1 MAGRGLGQLFAR
13 KSVEQMH
20 AENES
25 GELKKSLGAVNLV
38 LLGIGCIIG
47 TGIFVLTGRAAA
59 EFAGPGIMIS
69 FVITGTLCALVA
81 ICYSELAAAIPV
93 SGSAYSYSYASL
105 GEFVAWIMGVLL
117 LLEYGVAAS
126 TVAVGW
132 SGYTTSL
139 LHDLGINLPHALTQ
153 APGVLVATSGID
165 VTAIDPQVALAGT
178 TGILSDGTQVVFDK
192 AAQAVLSGQF
202 PIEIKDYS
210 VVADRLLEV
219 GANNT
224 ATLIEGVKATLH
236 TVTEGA
242 ATTQQQVDVAANTAI
257 TFVANS
263 KVSLPAEAIA
273 ALAPGQTVGS
283 IVNLPALIGILA
295 VTALLTLG
303 VSESANVNNIV
314 VAIKVTVV
322 VAFIVIGFFYVN
334 PANWSPLIPDQVPAP
349 PPGSDMSVG
358 GQIWTA
364 LGNVITGQ
372 SRESAYGVGGLIA
385 AASTIFFAYIGFEA
399 VSTAG
404 AEAKN
409 PARDMPIGIIGSLV
423 VCTILYILTCAVLV
437 GIVPYYELNDPAPI
451 AKAVNQIGLPWFA
464 FLVKVGAFA
473 GLSSV
478 MLVLLYGQ
486 TRIFYTMARDGLL
499 PSVFAK
505 INPKTQTPVLN
516 TIVVGVIAAGFA
528 GFTGL
533 DFLGDTT
540 NVGTLVAFMLICV
553 TVVYLRFARPNMNR
567 PFKMPTWAITIIA
580 VVGAAMCFMLVMSL
594 MSSEQTRNFFIPYL
608 VVGILF
614 YFGYGMWNS
623 KLAKGVTV
631 TGHEANPDLEAKGL
645 TDVEPPFKK

>member
-13 KSVEQMH
+13 KSVEQMQ

-69 FVITGTLCALVA
+69 FVITGILCALVA
-81 ICYSELAAAIPV
+81 LCYSELAAAIPV

-139 LHDLGINLPHALTQ
+139 LHDLGINLPAALTA
-153 APGVLVATSGID
+153 APGVQVTDPVTGAVVMGVMNVPAFVGI
-165 VTAIDPQVALAGT
+165 I
-178 TGILSDGTQVVFDK
+178 
-192 AAQAVLSGQF
+192 
-202 PIEIKDYS
+202 
-210 VVADRLLEV
+210 
-219 GANNT
+219 
-224 ATLIEGVKATLH
+224 
-236 TVTEGA
+236 
-242 ATTQQQVDVAANTAI
+242 
-257 TFVANS
+257 
-263 KVSLPAEAIA
+263 
-273 ALAPGQTVGS
+273 
-283 IVNLPALIGILA
+283 A

-364 LGNVITGQ
+364 LGNVVTGQ
-372 SRESAYGVGGLIA
+372 SRDSAYGVGGLIA

-409 PARDMPIGIIGSLV
+409 PARDMPIGILGSLII
-423 VCTILYILTCAVLV
+423 CTILYILTCAVLV
-437 GIVPYYELNDPAPI
+437 GIVPYTELNDPAPI
-451 AKAVNQIGLPWFA
+451 AKAVNAIGLPWFA

-516 TIVVGVIAAGFA
+516 TVVVGVIAAGFA

-540 NVGTLVAFMLICV
+540 NVGTLMAFMLICV
-553 TVVYLRFARPNMNR
+553 TVVYLRFTRPNMNR
-567 PFKMPTWAITIIA
+567 PFKMPTWLITIIA
-580 VVGAAMCFMLVMSL
+580 VLGASMCFILVMSL

-608 VVGILF
+608 VVGVLF
-614 YFGYGMWNS
+614 YFAYGMWNS
-623 KLAKGVTV
+623 KLGKGVTV
-631 TGHEANPDLEAKGL
+631 TGHEANPDLETKGL

>member
-20 AENES
+20 AEHQS
-25 GELKKSLGAVNLV
+25 GELKKSLGALNLV

-69 FVITGTLCALVA
+69 FVITGVLCALVA
-81 ICYSELAAAIPV
+81 LCYSELAAAIPV

-132 SGYTTSL
+132 SGYVSSL
-139 LHDLGINLPHALTQ
+139 LHDLGLTIPAALTA
-153 APGVLVATSGID
+153 APGVEVKDLATGEI
-165 VTAIDPQVALAGT
+165 V
-178 TGILSDGTQVVFDK
+178 TGI
-192 AAQAVLSGQF
+192 
-202 PIEIKDYS
+202 
-210 VVADRLLEV
+210 
-219 GANNT
+219 
-224 ATLIEGVKATLH
+224 
-236 TVTEGA
+236 
-242 ATTQQQVDVAANTAI
+242 
-257 TFVANS
+257 
-263 KVSLPAEAIA
+263 
-273 ALAPGQTVGS
+273 
-283 IVNLPALIGILA
+283 VNMPALLGIVA

-303 VSESANVNNIV
+303 VSESATVNNIV

-322 VAFIVIGFFYVN
+322 VAFIAIGFFYVK
-334 PANWSPLIPDQVPAP
+334 PELWSPMIPPQVPPP
-349 PPGSDMSVG
+349 PPGSDMSIG

-364 LGNVITGQ
+364 LGNVVTGH
-372 SRESAYGVGGLIA
+372 SRDSAYGVGGLIA

-409 PARDMPIGIIGSLV
+409 PARDMPIGILGSLII
-423 VCTILYILTCAVLV
+423 CTILYILTCAVLV
-437 GIVPYYELNDPAPI
+437 GIVPYTELNTPAPI
-451 AKAVNQIGLPWFA
+451 ATAVNAMGLPWFA
-464 FLVKVGAFA
+464 FLVKLGAFA

-505 INPKTQTPVLN
+505 VNPKTKTPVIN
-516 TIVVGVIAAGFA
+516 TILVGIVAAGFA

-540 NVGTLVAFMLICV
+540 NVGTLVAFMLICI
-553 TVVYLRFARPNMNR
+553 TVIYLRFARPNLHR
-567 PFKMPTWAITIIA
+567 PFRMPTWLITIIA
-580 VVGAAMCFMLVMSL
+580 VLGAGMCFILVMSL
-594 MSSEQTRNFFIPYL
+594 MSEERTRNFFIPYL
-608 VVGILF
+608 IVGVLI
-614 YFGYGMWNS
+614 YFAYGMWNS
-623 KLAKGVTV
+623 KLAKGITV
-631 TGHEANPDLEAKGL
+631 TGHEPAPDLGITGQQPDPVRER
-645 TDVEPPFKK
+645 

>member
-1 MAGRGLGQLFAR
+1 MAGRGIGQLFAR

-20 AENES
+20 AENQS

-69 FVITGTLCALVA
+69 FVITGVLCALVA

-139 LHDLGINLPHALTQ
+139 LHDLGINLPAALTA
-153 APGVLVATSGID
+153 APGVEVVDA
-165 VTAIDPQVALAGT
+165 VT
-178 TGILSDGTQVVFDK
+178 
-192 AAQAVLSGQF
+192 
-202 PIEIKDYS
+202 
-210 VVADRLLEV
+210 
-219 GANNT
+219 
-224 ATLIEGVKATLH
+224 
-236 TVTEGA
+236 
-242 ATTQQQVDVAANTAI
+242 
-257 TFVANS
+257 
-263 KVSLPAEAIA
+263 
-273 ALAPGQTVGS
+273 GQTVMG
-283 IVNLPALIGILA
+283 VMNVPAFVGIIA

-364 LGNVITGQ
+364 LGNVVTGQ
-372 SRESAYGVGGLIA
+372 SRDSAYGVGGLIA

-409 PARDMPIGIIGSLV
+409 PARDMPIGILGSLII
-423 VCTILYILTCAVLV
+423 CTILYILTCAVLV
-437 GIVPYYELNDPAPI
+437 GIVPYTELNDPAPI
-451 AKAVNQIGLPWFA
+451 AKAVNAIGLPWFA

-516 TIVVGVIAAGFA
+516 TVVVGVIAAGFA

-567 PFKMPTWAITIIA
+567 PFKIPTWAITIIA
-580 VVGAAMCFMLVMSL
+580 VLGATMCFILVMSL
-594 MSSEQTRNFFIPYL
+594 MSSEQTRNFFVPYL
-608 VVGILF
+608 VVGVLF

-623 KLAKGVTV
+623 KLAKGITV
-631 TGHEANPDLEAKGL
+631 TGHEANPDLETRGL
-645 TDVEPPFKK
+645 TDVEPPKGR

>member
-13 KSVEQMH
+13 KSIEQMH
-20 AENES
+20 AENAS

-69 FVITGTLCALVA
+69 FVITGVLCALVA

-139 LHDLGINLPHALTQ
+139 LHDLGINLPAALTA
-153 APGVLVATSGID
+153 APGVEVTDPVTGAVVIGVMNVPAFVGIC
-165 VTAIDPQVALAGT
+165 
-178 TGILSDGTQVVFDK
+178 
-192 AAQAVLSGQF
+192 
-202 PIEIKDYS
+202 
-210 VVADRLLEV
+210 
-219 GANNT
+219 
-224 ATLIEGVKATLH
+224 
-236 TVTEGA
+236 
-242 ATTQQQVDVAANTAI
+242 
-257 TFVANS
+257 
-263 KVSLPAEAIA
+263 
-273 ALAPGQTVGS
+273 
-283 IVNLPALIGILA
+283 A

-303 VSESANVNNIV
+303 ISESANVNNIV

-349 PPGSDMSVG
+349 PPGSDMSVF

-364 LGNVITGQ
+364 LGNVVTGQ
-372 SRESAYGVGGLIA
+372 SRDTAYGVGGLIA

-409 PARDMPIGIIGSLV
+409 PARDMPIGILGSLII
-423 VCTILYILTCAVLV
+423 CTILYILTCAVLV
-437 GIVPYYELNDPAPI
+437 GIVPYTELNDPAPI
-451 AKAVNQIGLPWFA
+451 AKAVNAIGLPWFA

-505 INPKTQTPVLN
+505 VNQKTQTPILN

-528 GFTGL
+528 GFTSL

-540 NVGTLVAFMLICV
+540 NVGTLMAFMLICV
-553 TVVYLRFARPNMNR
+553 TVVYLRFARPNMHR
-567 PFKMPTWAITIIA
+567 PFKIPTWAITIIA
-580 VVGAAMCFMLVMSL
+580 VLGATMCFLLVMSL

-608 VVGILF
+608 VIGVLF
-614 YFGYGMWNS
+614 YFVYGMWNS
-623 KLAKGVTV
+623 KLAKGEYV

>member
-13 KSVEQMH
+13 KSIEQMH
-20 AENES
+20 AENQS

-69 FVITGTLCALVA
+69 FVITGVLCALVA

-139 LHDLGINLPHALTQ
+139 LHDLGINLPAALTA
-153 APGVLVATSGID
+153 APGVEVTDPVTGAVVIGVMNVPAFVGIC
-165 VTAIDPQVALAGT
+165 
-178 TGILSDGTQVVFDK
+178 
-192 AAQAVLSGQF
+192 
-202 PIEIKDYS
+202 
-210 VVADRLLEV
+210 
-219 GANNT
+219 
-224 ATLIEGVKATLH
+224 
-236 TVTEGA
+236 
-242 ATTQQQVDVAANTAI
+242 
-257 TFVANS
+257 
-263 KVSLPAEAIA
+263 
-273 ALAPGQTVGS
+273 
-283 IVNLPALIGILA
+283 A

-303 VSESANVNNIV
+303 ISESANVNNIV

-349 PPGSDMSVG
+349 PPGSDMSVF

-364 LGNVITGQ
+364 LGNVVTGQ
-372 SRESAYGVGGLIA
+372 SRDSAYGVGGLIA

-409 PARDMPIGIIGSLV
+409 PARDMPIGILGSLII
-423 VCTILYILTCAVLV
+423 CTILYILTCAVLV
-437 GIVPYYELNDPAPI
+437 GIVPYTELNDPAPI
-451 AKAVNQIGLPWFA
+451 AKAVNAIGLPWFA

-505 INPKTQTPVLN
+505 VNQKTQTPILN

-528 GFTGL
+528 GFTSL

-553 TVVYLRFARPNMNR
+553 TVVYLRFARPNLHR
-567 PFKMPTWAITIIA
+567 PFKIPTWAITIIA
-580 VVGAAMCFMLVMSL
+580 VLGATMCFLLVMSL
-594 MSSEQTRNFFIPYL
+594 MSVEQTRNFFIPYL
-608 VVGILF
+608 VIGVLF
-614 YFGYGMWNS
+614 YFVYGMWNS
-623 KLAKGVTV
+623 KLAKGEYI